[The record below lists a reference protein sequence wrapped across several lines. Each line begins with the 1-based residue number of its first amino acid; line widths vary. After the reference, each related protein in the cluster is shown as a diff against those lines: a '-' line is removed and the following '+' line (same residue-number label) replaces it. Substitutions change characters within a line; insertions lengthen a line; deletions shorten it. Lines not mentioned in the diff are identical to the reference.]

1 MHQAKQLVLP
11 WVLNCNDDKIS
22 DENADVGDNRGYLY
36 DFEVSL
42 VQSLSLIKD
51 LLELRFLLC
60 KSCGIHV
67 DFERLGLHDRLN
79 EKVEF
84 DESLV
89 VAASTCLEVS

>member
-1 MHQAKQLVLP
+1 MIDKLVRGYHEDDVHQANQLVLP

-51 LLELRFLLC
+51 LL
-60 KSCGIHV
+60 
-67 DFERLGLHDRLN
+67 
-79 EKVEF
+79 
-84 DESLV
+84 
-89 VAASTCLEVS
+89 